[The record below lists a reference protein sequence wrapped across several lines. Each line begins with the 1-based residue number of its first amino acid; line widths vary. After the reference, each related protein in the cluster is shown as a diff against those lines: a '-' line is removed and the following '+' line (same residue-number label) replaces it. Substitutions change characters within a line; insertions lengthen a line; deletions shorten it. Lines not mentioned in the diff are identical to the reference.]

1 MPTYSLLVNNR
12 QVSVDADED
21 PEGMGEMTL
30 PPLAA
35 ALSNA
40 VFVATG
46 KRIHKLPIQLTD
58 RPTT

>member
-1 MPTYSLLVNNR
+1 MPTFSLLVNNR
-12 QVSVDADED
+12 QVSVDADEY

-40 VFVATG
+40 VFAATG
-46 KRIHKLPIQLTD
+46 KRIHKLPIQLTEW
-58 RPTT
+58 PTT